1 MKDDVSFLQPEHEK
15 FILVVLSAGSFPL
28 LLQQYV
34 IEYILCL

>member
-15 FILVVLSAGSFPL
+15 FILVLSAGSFPL